1 MKKKLGEML
10 LESKLLTKEQMD
22 SALKEH
28 KKAGVRLGQFL
39 VRSGII
45 AEEQIIQVVCN
56 QLKLKKYH
64 PEKYP
69 ISLVLESVL
78 PYEIADRYK
87 VVPLAKKGRLLTVAM
102 LDPLDI
108 NAMDAVE
115 SITNHEIEP
124 VVCTENEFNNI
135 ISNLYPAQSGLA
147 VVMDS
152 FEDSDGLDMGGEV
165 DTMDLNIQKTET
177 RTEDLPVI
185 RLVNSILS
193 TAIKERASDVHIS
206 PQKNNIQIRFRVDG
220 KLVDMPPPPK
230 VMFLP
235 VITRL
240 KLISR
245 MDITVSR
252 MPQDGRFTIR
262 HENKEINVRVSSIPT
277 LHGENIVLRLLDT
290 STGIYTLERLGMSDD
305 DIAKL
310 RSVIYKPYGMIL
322 STGPTGSGKS
332 TSLYAILN
340 EISKPDIHVITL
352 EDPVEYRMNGIR
364 QVQLNT
370 RAGMTFATGLRAI
383 LRQDPDVIMLG
394 EVRDSET
401 AAVAIRAAQT
411 GHRLLS
417 TIHTNDAAGSISRL
431 MDMQIEP
438 FLVSSV
444 LLVSFAQRLVRTLC
458 PFCKEQYSPSPK
470 LLQEWGLGVSD
481 GKYFRR
487 KGCYQCFNTGYK
499 GRTGIFEI
507 LLNDEDIVQD
517 MILYKNTSRQIT
529 NTLVEAGRL
538 KTLKMDAARKIVQ
551 GLTTFEEAETTI
563 FT

>member
-69 ISLVLESVL
+69 ISLALESVL

-235 VITRL
+235 VVTRL

-394 EVRDSET
+394 EVRDAET

-458 PFCKEQYSPSPK
+458 PFCKEQYTPSTK

-481 GKYFRR
+481 GKYYRR

-529 NTLVEAGRL
+529 NALIEAGRL
-538 KTLKMDAARKIVQ
+538 RTLKMDAARKIVQ